1 MGDALVQDR
10 AGQLL
15 GPLLG
20 AGLAVIEQHQRMEV
34 PVPGVEHVRHPDA
47 GGCRQIGDRVEHLMQ
62 RGPRH
67 HSVLHDVGGADP
79 AHRGERRLAA
89 LPDRGPLGSA
99 GRLADLVG
107 ALALADLPDRRG
119 LPGHI
124 ALRAVQFTI
133 STAPAPSGYRQATA
147 ASAASIARAS
157 IISIAP
163 GRMPEA
169 MIADTAAPPAPIV
182 VNAASRVVTASGSLV
197 SLTTILVAMPSVP
210 SDPVNAPTRS

>member
-89 LPDRGPLGSA
+89 LPDRGPL
-99 GRLADLVG
+99 
-107 ALALADLPDRRG
+107 
-119 LPGHI
+119 
-124 ALRAVQFTI
+124 